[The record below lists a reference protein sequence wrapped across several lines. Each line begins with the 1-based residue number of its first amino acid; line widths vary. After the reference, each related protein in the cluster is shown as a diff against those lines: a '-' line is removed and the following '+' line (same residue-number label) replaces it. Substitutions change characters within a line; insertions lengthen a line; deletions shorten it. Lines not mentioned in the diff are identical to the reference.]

1 MRVKLVKDVLQNG
14 QVKTVK
20 RPGRPGMFFEAGQ
33 VVEVSDATGAKW
45 VAAGMATDY
54 VAEDAKA
61 PPADAQ

>member
-45 VAAGMATDY
+45 IAAGIASAYAD
-54 VAEDAKA
+54 EQ
-61 PPADAQ
+61 PADAQ

>member
-1 MRVKLVKDVLQNG
+1 MRVKLIKDVLQNG

-45 VAAGMATDY
+45 IAAELATAY
-54 VAEDAKA
+54 VAEL
-61 PPADAQ
+61 PADAQ